1 MVSMSATPSSPPT
14 GAFAEGT
21 KARKEASPSH
31 APQKM
36 DHDDPQKAG
45 KNVALNANLLRA
57 QVYSKFRRAPDVQA
71 IFFRR
76 RHQPRRRRFAK
87 IRPRRPAPAMGP
99 ETLTETLVNTKF
111 RSL

>member
-1 MVSMSATPSSPPT
+1 MMVSMSATPSSPPT

-45 KNVALNANLLRA
+45 KNVALNANCLGHRCT
-57 QVYSKFRRAPDVQA
+57 QNSDVRRMFRRFSSAVA
-71 IFFRR
+71 ISREDDGSRR
-76 RHQPRRRRFAK
+76 SDLEGQRQQWGLKRLPKR
-87 IRPRRPAPAMGP
+87 
-99 ETLTETLVNTKF
+99 
-111 RSL
+111 